1 MDWGDRRRA
10 FSEPAPGR
18 LPSSALQGCL
28 PASVTT
34 TPRALKRKPGH
45 RNASVPGL
53 RLPAAVCH
61 QMGSLPRPLACVH
74 AIRTG
79 FFLYLRDAAR

>member
-34 TPRALKRKPGH
+34 TPRALKRNPL
-45 RNASVPGL
+45 RRSEE
-53 RLPAAVCH
+53 RLPQEQSPDDRRILQA
-61 QMGSLPRPLACVH
+61 G
-74 AIRTG
+74 
-79 FFLYLRDAAR
+79 